1 MVASFAVSLTLC
13 IIGIIG
19 LSAGPLMLLGNPLPD
34 ERYDK
39 KSSHDADPRSTLR
52 AGVRRIFLPAPLDA
66 QAGAEVQTGLSPRL
80 QSHPVGPL
88 YGHAMEVPASA
99 QSDDGKAQ
107 IHYTTI
113 YKVFAK
119 WADDGSLKQAFIA
132 SVRHLAEH
140 HQLDLSIL
148 HGDGTNTVAKKGG
161 DGIGYS
167 GHKHQKGEKIIAIID
182 NNGFVLAPLPVA
194 PVNESDTVLLPE
206 GLNELKRMARL
217 TDLKIDGSYLNLD
230 GGFDSRHNRKAIFNA
245 GLIPNI
251 KENPRN
257 RKAPKR
263 GRKRL
268 FNAAI
273 HSLRLCVERTFAW
286 EDKFKRL
293 LLRFEF
299 IQQRHYGMKLM
310 GYTLINL
317 RHFCGA

>member
-1 MVASFAVSLTLC
+1 MTKSPATTPIPVQ
-13 IIGIIG
+13 
-19 LSAGPLMLLGNPLPD
+19 LSASEFTAFILPHLSMPLRGPKCKLGYHRVFNLILWVLYTGMQWKCTPVPRDSNGTPL
-34 ERYDK
+34 
-39 KSSHDADPRSTLR
+39 
-52 AGVRRIFLPAPLDA
+52 
-66 QAGAEVQTGLSPRL
+66 
-80 QSHPVGPL
+80 
-88 YGHAMEVPASA
+88 
-99 QSDDGKAQ
+99 

-113 YKVFAK
+113 YKVFGR
-119 WADDGSLKQAFIA
+119 WADDDSLMQAFIA

-140 HQLDLSIL
+140 HHLDLSIL

-167 GHKHQKGEKIIAIID
+167 GHKHQKGEKIIAIVE
-182 NNGFVLAPLPVA
+182 NNGFVLAALPVA
-194 PVNESDTVLLPE
+194 PVNEPDTVLLPE
-206 GLNELKRMARL
+206 GLNALKRVARPTAL
-217 TDLKIDGSYLNLD
+217 DIDGSYLNLD

-257 RKAPKR
+257 RKTPKR

-299 IQQRHYGMKLM
+299 KQQRHYGMKLM
-310 GYTLINL
+310 AYTLINL
-317 RHFCGA
+317 RPFCGA

>member
-1 MVASFAVSLTLC
+1 
-13 IIGIIG
+13 
-19 LSAGPLMLLGNPLPD
+19 MLLRMPLPESD
-34 ERYDK
+34 MTE
-39 KSSHDADPRSTLR
+39 SPATTPIPVQLSESEFTAFFFPHLSMPRRGPKCKLGYHCVFNLILWVLYT
-52 AGVRRIFLPAPLDA
+52 GMQWKCLPVPRT
-66 QAGAEVQTGLSPRL
+66 AE
-80 QSHPVGPL
+80 
-88 YGHAMEVPASA
+88 
-99 QSDDGKAQ
+99 GKPQ

-119 WADDGSLKQAFIA
+119 WSDDGSLKQAFIA
-132 SVRHLAEH
+132 SVRHLASH
-140 HQLDLSIL
+140 RQLDLSIL

-182 NNGFVLAPLPVA
+182 NNGFVLAPIPVA
-194 PVNESDTVLLPE
+194 PVDEPDTVLLPD
-206 GLNELKRMARL
+206 GLNELKRVARL
-217 TDLKIDGSYLNLD
+217 ADLKIDGAYLNLD

-257 RKAPKR
+257 RQVPKR

-268 FNAAI
+268 FNAAV
-273 HSLRLCVERTFAW
+273 HSLRLRVERTFAW

-299 IQQRHYGMKLM
+299 IQQRHYAMKLM

>member
-1 MVASFAVSLTLC
+1 MSQMPESPATAPIPVQLSEPEFIAFIFPHLSMPRRGPKCKLGYHRVFNLILWVLYTGMQWKCLPVPEAGDGTAV
-13 IIGIIG
+13 
-19 LSAGPLMLLGNPLPD
+19 
-34 ERYDK
+34 
-39 KSSHDADPRSTLR
+39 
-52 AGVRRIFLPAPLDA
+52 
-66 QAGAEVQTGLSPRL
+66 
-80 QSHPVGPL
+80 
-88 YGHAMEVPASA
+88 
-99 QSDDGKAQ
+99 
-107 IHYTTI
+107 IHYTTV

-119 WADDGSLKQAFIA
+119 WSDDGSLDQAFIA
-132 SVRHLAEH
+132 SVRHLAEQNH
-140 HQLDLSIL
+140 LDLSVL
-148 HGDGTNTVAKKGG
+148 HGDGSNTVAKKGG

-167 GHKHQKGEKIIAIID
+167 GHKHQKGEKVVAIVE

-194 PVNESDTVLLPE
+194 PVNEADTVLLPD
-206 GLNELKRMARL
+206 GLNALKRVARL

-230 GGFDSRHNRKAIFNA
+230 GGFDSRRNRKAIFNA
-245 GLIPNI
+245 GLVPNV

-299 IQQRHYGMKLM
+299 KQQRHYGMKLM
-310 GYTLINL
+310 AYTLINL

>member
-1 MVASFAVSLTLC
+1 MSDMTESPATTPIPVQ
-13 IIGIIG
+13 
-19 LSAGPLMLLGNPLPD
+19 LSEPEFTAFIFPHLSTPRRGPKCKLGYHCVFNLILWVLYTGMQWKCLPV
-34 ERYDK
+34 
-39 KSSHDADPRSTLR
+39 PRT
-52 AGVRRIFLPAPLDA
+52 A
-66 QAGAEVQTGLSPRL
+66 
-80 QSHPVGPL
+80 
-88 YGHAMEVPASA
+88 
-99 QSDDGKAQ
+99 DGKAE

-113 YKVFAK
+113 YRVFAR
-119 WADDGSLKQAFIA
+119 WSDDGSLDQAFIA
-132 SVRHLAEH
+132 SVRHLAAH
-140 HQLDLSIL
+140 GHLDLNVL

-167 GHKHQKGEKIIAIID
+167 GHKHQKGEKILAIID

-194 PVNESDTVLLPE
+194 PANEADTVLLPE
-206 GLNELKRMARL
+206 GLNALKRMARL
-217 TDLKIDGSYLNLD
+217 ADLKIGGSYLNLD
-230 GGFDSRHNRKAIFNA
+230 GGFDSRYNRKAIFNA

-257 RKAPKR
+257 REIPKR

-273 HSLRLCVERTFAW
+273 HSLRLRVERTFAW

-310 GYTLINL
+310 ACTLINL